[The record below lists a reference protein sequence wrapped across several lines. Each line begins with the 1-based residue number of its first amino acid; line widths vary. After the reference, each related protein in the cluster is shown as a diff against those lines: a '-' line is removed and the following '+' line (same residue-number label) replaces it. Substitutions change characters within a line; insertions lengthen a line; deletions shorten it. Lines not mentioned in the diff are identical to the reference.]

1 MSTPIAIIDARSPR
15 QAIETLSK
23 RFTVVPFLS
32 ENSTYEAVAGHP
44 DVFISQGD
52 TTVIAPN
59 TPENILKQLPQFQ
72 FGKTPVGSD
81 LRQSTP
87 YNCVVTETYI
97 IHKQGFT
104 DPKIIELNLNKTYI
118 SVPQAYTR
126 CNLIEIAQNAFITSD
141 KGILNTLTQYKL
153 ECLFVTPEGIQLPP
167 YKYGFIG
174 GCMGKFDD
182 TIYING
188 SLSSHSEG
196 DTIRSFILSHSLE
209 IVELHDGNLYDG
221 GGIFFFLQ

>member
-1 MSTPIAIIDARSPR
+1 MSTPIAIIDARSPI
-15 QAIETLSK
+15 QAIETLAK

-32 ENSTYEAVAGHP
+32 ENRTYEAVAGHP

-52 TTVIAPN
+52 TTVVAPN

-104 DPKIIELNLNKTYI
+104 DPKIIELNPNKTYI

-126 CNLIEIAQNAFITSD
+126 CNLIEITHNVFITSD
-141 KGILNTLTQYKL
+141 KGIYNTLTQNNL

-174 GCMGKFDD
+174 GCMGKYND
-182 TIYING
+182 TLYING

-196 DTIRSFILSHSLE
+196 DKIRTFIEKHSLE
-209 IVELHDGNLYDG
+209 FVELHDGKLYDG
-221 GGIFFFLQ
+221 GGIIFLC

>member
-15 QAIETLSK
+15 QAIETLAK

-32 ENSTYEAVAGHP
+32 GNCTYEAVSGHP

-52 TTVIAPN
+52 TTVVTPN
-59 TPENILKQLPQFQ
+59 TPENVLRHIPSFQ
-72 FGKTPVGSD
+72 VGKTSVGSCLQD
-81 LRQSTP
+81 STP

-104 DPKIIELNLNKTYI
+104 DPKIFELNPSKTYI

-126 CNLIEIAQNAFITSD
+126 CNLIEIAPNAFITSD

-174 GCMGKFDD
+174 GCMGKSEN
-182 TIYING
+182 TIFING
-188 SLSSHSEG
+188 SLSTHSEG
-196 DTIRSFILSHSLE
+196 DKIRSFIKKHSLE
-209 IVELHDGNLYDG
+209 FVELHGGNLYDG
-221 GGIFFFLQ
+221 GGILFLR

>member
-59 TPENILKQLPQFQ
+59 TPENILKRLPQFQ
-72 FGKTPVGSD
+72 FGKTPVGSSLQD
-81 LRQSTP
+81 STL

-104 DPKIIELNLNKTYI
+104 DPKIIELNPYKTYI

-126 CNLIEIAQNAFITSD
+126 CNLIEITKNTFITSD
-141 KGILNTLTQYKL
+141 KGIYNTLTQNNL
-153 ECLFVTPEGIQLPP
+153 ECLIVTPEGIQLPP

-174 GCMGKFDD
+174 GCMGKFEN
-182 TIYING
+182 TIFING

-196 DTIRSFILSHSLE
+196 DKIRTFIEKHSLE
-209 IVELHDGNLYDG
+209 LVELHDGSLYDG
-221 GGIFFFLQ
+221 GGILFHQ

>member
-1 MSTPIAIIDARSPR
+1 MSTPIAIIDARSPI
-15 QAIETLSK
+15 QALENLSK
-23 RFTVVPFLS
+23 QFEVVPFFS
-32 ENSTYEAVAGHP
+32 ENCTYEAVAGHP

-52 TTVIAPN
+52 TTVVAPN
-59 TPENILKQLPQFQ
+59 TPENILKHLPQFQ
-72 FGKTPVGSD
+72 FGKTPVGSSLQD
-81 LRQSTP
+81 STP

-104 DPKIIELNLNKTYI
+104 DPKIIELNPYKNYI

-126 CNLIEIAQNAFITSD
+126 CNLIEITKNTFITSD
-141 KGILNTLTQYKL
+141 KGIYNTLTQNNL

-174 GCMGKFDD
+174 GSMGKFEN
-182 TIYING
+182 TIFING

-196 DTIRSFILSHSLE
+196 DKIRTFIEKHSLE
-209 IVELHDGNLYDG
+209 LVELHDGSLYDG
-221 GGIFFFLQ
+221 GGILFHQ